1 MAKKNVSFL
10 DFLSVLVKWR
20 KFIIINF
27 FVVCLITA
35 IISLIIPKWYKST
48 ATILPPSS
56 ESAFNFGAILDQ
68 LPVGS
73 MGLGLGGRTDQAALV
88 IAIINSRTV
97 MESVVNEFDLIERY
111 KSENMEEAVET
122 LRNNIDV
129 EITEENTINISAQ
142 AKTKYFVFFS
152 KDEAV
157 RTFVKD
163 MVDFLVNKIDQRNRT
178 LKREEAT
185 NTRIFIEGRY
195 QQNVQDLREAEQ
207 ALRDFQKEYGT
218 LVLEE
223 QTKATIETMAKMK
236 AQLAMQ
242 EVDLNILEH
251 YKGKT
256 HPDYNRTKNE
266 YLELKEKFN
275 ELLNM
280 PKGDGP
286 KSQSVLVPLNDAPDL
301 GLKYARL
308 YREVKMQEK
317 IMEFLL
323 PQYEQAKIQEQK
335 DTPTIQLLDPANRPI
350 KRSKPKRSILV
361 LAVGFMSIVFCS
373 IWAYVKIHLEEL
385 RLSDPQKYEKLS
397 GIFSNLKPNN
407 LLK

>member
-1 MAKKNVSFL
+1 MAKKNLSFL
-10 DFLSVLVKWR
+10 DYLSVLVKWR

-27 FVVCLITA
+27 FAVCLITA

-48 ATILPPSS
+48 ATILPPTS
-56 ESAFNFGAILDQ
+56 ESSFNFGGILEQ

-73 MGLGLGGRTDQAALV
+73 LGLGLGGRTDQAALV

-111 KSENMEEAVET
+111 KSENMEEAVRT
-122 LRNNIDV
+122 LRNNINV
-129 EITEENTINISAQ
+129 EITEENTIKISSE
-142 AKTKYFVFFS
+142 AKTKYFAFFD
-152 KDEAV
+152 KDKAV

-163 MVDFLVNKIDQRNRT
+163 MVDFLVNEIDQRNRT
-178 LKREEAT
+178 LKREEAA
-185 NTRIFIEGRY
+185 NTRIFIEDRY
-195 QQNVQDLREAEQ
+195 QQNVQDLKEAEQ
-207 ALRDFQKEYGT
+207 ALRDFQKQYGM

-256 HPDYNRTKNE
+256 HPDYKRTRNE

-275 ELLNM
+275 ELLNL

-308 YREVKMQEK
+308 YRDVKMQEK

-361 LAVGFMSIVFCS
+361 LAVGFMSIVFCG
-373 IWAYVKIHLEEL
+373 IVAYLKIHLEEL

-397 GIFSNLKPNN
+397 GIFSNLKPKN